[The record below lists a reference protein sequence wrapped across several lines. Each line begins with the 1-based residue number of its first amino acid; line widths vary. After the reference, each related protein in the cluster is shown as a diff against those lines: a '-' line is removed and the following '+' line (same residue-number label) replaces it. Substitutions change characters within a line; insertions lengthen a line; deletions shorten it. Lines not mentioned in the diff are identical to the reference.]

1 MSQICRLLFH
11 VNLRVNF
18 KHKITRE
25 ICFYCMDR
33 ILSGLPCVNIK
44 QMNGKQIS
52 FPFSPPK
59 RLCQVNID
67 TSHPSISDINQK
79 FFKINLLGPFHFHF
93 SGLIIQCCCFFLK
106 KGNKCNSWNV
116 NIAADLI
123 FFFSFFIFWLISWFT
138 ITVLIS
144 AVACLLCFKEHWVER
159 ESVFTLSNRRSQKA
173 PCPSHT
179 VHSVF
184 LELELLTV
192 WCIWRPL
199 NSFVDIPSLLKKK
212 PSVKN
217 LSVLNE

>member
-1 MSQICRLLFH
+1 MLLLYGSNPVRSSMCKYKTNVRWTDIFSFFSTQKGYVRSTLTHLIHRSVTLNKSFSRLTYWVHFISTSL
-11 VNLRVNF
+11 VL
-18 KHKITRE
+18 
-25 ICFYCMDR
+25 
-33 ILSGLPCVNIK
+33 LSSVV
-44 QMNGKQIS
+44 
-52 FPFSPPK
+52 F
-59 RLCQVNID
+59 
-67 TSHPSISDINQK
+67 
-79 FFKINLLGPFHFHF
+79 
-93 SGLIIQCCCFFLK
+93 FFLK

-144 AVACLLCFKEHWVER
+144 AVACLLCFKERWVER